1 MGTSIY
7 AKPEIDKGEENLT
20 EAWKKFW
27 QRGKVPALVFVV
39 LAGTF
44 LSWQTIH
51 SQQLHLEKSL
61 DHVLMAQAGDVDQR
75 LTRYIEKTSGQ
86 LHQVTQSVD
95 FQKAETAFLDTGDG
109 EQLLSLMEDSFHQ
122 QPETAVVLFRQGKGV
137 LSTSG
142 ETDFYFSPEGEE
154 KAVRACV
161 NGSGKPYLAVLAPTT
176 GGMTCGVV
184 TTAQRERSPIS
195 GESRILLWDAR
206 DETLLY
212 GQTHGTSLSLFSDFP
227 EELRAHKG
235 IAFLRT
241 CGQNHENGV
250 ISYEGNGGS
259 TRMAVLAEGE
269 NGSFTVAAAT
279 NYEGSWGRTAIW
291 LLCFSGGAA
300 AAAMVLAL
308 LLHNQKKTRDFQ
320 QEMELLRQK
329 NTVMEE
335 LNRKTQQLAH
345 HQRLQIMGTLTSSI
359 AHEFNNLLTPIM
371 GYSMMALEKLPEE
384 SEVYDDILEVYNTSR
399 RAKELVSRLSD
410 LSRKHS
416 GNVFRE
422 IRPQELVK
430 KTLDVASPAKAE
442 NVEVRT
448 VFRHGDVTV
457 QGNEV
462 QLSQM
467 LLNLVLNGFHA
478 MEHQGGVLTMETDAD
493 EKNLYFRVSDTG
505 TGIQPEVLPHIFDPF
520 FTTKEAGH
528 GTGLGLAI
536 VQQAVEDYGGDVEVH
551 SRLGCGTTFLVTIP
565 RIPKPED

>member
-1 MGTSIY
+1 M
-7 AKPEIDKGEENLT
+7 T
-20 EAWKKFW
+20 EAWKKIW
-27 QRGKVPALVFVV
+27 QRGKAPVLVLVV
-39 LAGTF
+39 LAGAF
-44 LSWQTIH
+44 LSWQTIR
-51 SQQLHLEKSL
+51 SQRLHLEKSL
-61 DHVLMAQAGDVDQR
+61 DHVLMARAGDVDQH
-75 LTRYIEKTSGQ
+75 LARYIEKTSEQ
-86 LHQVTQSVD
+86 LHTLTQSED
-95 FQKAETAFLDTGDG
+95 FQTAETAFLDTGDG

-142 ETDFYFSPEGEE
+142 KTDFRFSPAGKE

-161 NGSGKPYLAVLAPTT
+161 DGSGKPYLAVLAPTA

-184 TTAQRERSPIS
+184 TTAQREHAPIS
-195 GESRILLWDAR
+195 GECRLLLWDAS

-212 GQTHGTSLSLFSDFP
+212 SQTQGTGLSLFSDFP
-227 EELRAHKG
+227 EKMREHKG

-241 CGQNHENGV
+241 CGQSRENGV
-250 ISYEGNGGS
+250 LTYEENGGS
-259 TRMAVLAEGE
+259 TRIAVLAEGE
-269 NGSFTVAAAT
+269 NGSFAVAAAV
-279 NYEGSWGRTAIW
+279 NYDGSWGRTGFW
-291 LLCFSGGAA
+291 LLWFSGGAA
-300 AAAMVLAL
+300 AAAVVLAL
-308 LLHNQKKTRDFQ
+308 LLHNRKKTRVFQ

-329 NTVMEE
+329 NAVMEE

-384 SEVYDDILEVYNTSR
+384 SELYDDILEVYNTSR

-422 IRPQELVK
+422 LRPQELVK

-448 VFRHGDVTV
+448 VFRHGNVTV

-478 MEHQGGVLTMETDAD
+478 MQPQGGVLTIETDAD
-493 EKNLYFRVSDTG
+493 EKNLCFRVSDTG

-536 VQQAVEDYGGDVEVH
+536 VRQAVEDYGGNVEVQ
-551 SRLGCGTTFLVTIP
+551 SRLGCGTTFLVTLP
-565 RIPKPED
+565 RTEKSDH

>member
-1 MGTSIY
+1 M
-7 AKPEIDKGEENLT
+7 T
-20 EAWKKFW
+20 EAGKKFW
-27 QRGKVPALVFVV
+27 RRMKVPALLFVV
-39 LAGTF
+39 LAGAF

-51 SQQLHLEKSL
+51 SQQLHLEESL
-61 DHVLMAQAGDVDQR
+61 DQVLMARAGDVDR
-75 LTRYIEKTSGQ
+75 HLTRYIEKTSQQ
-86 LHQVTQSVD
+86 LHRLTQSEE
-95 FQKAETAFLDTGDG
+95 FQKAEAAFLASGNS
-109 EQLLSLMEDSFHQ
+109 EQIRALMDNGIHR
-122 QPETAVVLFRQGKGV
+122 QPEAAVVLLRQGEAV

-142 ETDFYFSPEGEE
+142 KTDFRFPPEGKE
-154 KAVRACV
+154 KTVRTCV
-161 NGSGKPYLAVLAPTT
+161 DGSGKPYLVVLAPTT

-184 TTAQRERSPIS
+184 TTAQGEASPIS
-195 GESRILLWDAR
+195 GECRFLLWDAG

-212 GQTHGTSLSLFSDFP
+212 DQAQGTGLSLFSDFSA
-227 EELRAHKG
+227 ELREHK
-235 IAFLRT
+235 AVVFLRA
-241 CGQNHENGV
+241 CGQSQENGALT
-250 ISYEGNGGS
+250 YEGNGGS
-259 TRMAVLAEGE
+259 TRMAVLARGD
-269 NGSFTVAAAT
+269 NGSFVVAAAA
-279 NYEGSWGRTAIW
+279 NYEGSWGRTGFW
-291 LLCFSGGAA
+291 LLWFSGGAA
-300 AAAMVLAL
+300 AAAVVLAL
-308 LLHNQKKTRDFQ
+308 LLHNRKKTRDFQ
-320 QEMELLRQK
+320 KEMELLRQK

-384 SEVYDDILEVYNTSR
+384 SEVYDDILEVYHTSR

-416 GNVFRE
+416 GHVFRE

-430 KTLDVASPAKAE
+430 KTLDVAGPAKAE

-448 VFRHGDVTV
+448 VFHHGNVTV

-478 MEHQGGVLTMETDAD
+478 MQPRGGVLTVETDAD

-536 VQQAVEDYGGDVEVH
+536 VRQAVEDYGGNVEVQ
-551 SRLGCGTTFLVTIP
+551 SRLGCGTTFLVTMP
-565 RIPKPED
+565 QTPQTEA